1 MKTMVLAVHSAA
13 SYNIADLSDS
23 SMACIL
29 AQKLHVQQ
37 IRNAL

>member
-1 MKTMVLAVHSAA
+1 METTVLAVHTIV
-13 SYNIADLSDS
+13 SYNIADLSDN

-37 IRNAL
+37 IRNAR